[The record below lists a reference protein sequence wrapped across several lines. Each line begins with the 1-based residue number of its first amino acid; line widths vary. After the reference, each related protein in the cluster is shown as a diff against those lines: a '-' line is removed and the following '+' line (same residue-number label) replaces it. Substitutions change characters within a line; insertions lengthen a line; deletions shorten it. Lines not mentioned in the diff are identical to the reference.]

1 MSNSIVAINIVRKNN
16 KKRVA
21 ASLFKRENRD
31 FSGLDPSFTISLF
44 EFDENEQFSNL
55 DAFLVQ
61 IGACTIY
68 LSEDFEDKSKGDG
81 KKIFNN
87 VLQGKDFEVV
97 FVKNAFFQGQ
107 SADLAAKVLRLTGKA
122 THSTNVAEMEMP
134 LAYRTL
140 ECLMR
145 ALQLADDEECE
156 GRCALRLGAL
166 DTCLRLDSAAAEA
179 VNLLPR
185 PDHPSQFGSLFGEL
199 SFPMKS

>member
-21 ASLFKRENRD
+21 ASLFKRESRD
-31 FSGLDPSFTISLF
+31 SFSGLNPTFTISLY
-44 EFDENEQFSNL
+44 EFDETEQFSNL
-55 DAFLVQ
+55 DALLLQ
-61 IGACTIY
+61 IGSCTLY

-87 VLQGKDFEVV
+87 ILLGKDFEVV
-97 FVKNAFFQGQ
+97 FVKNAFFQGNPT
-107 SADLAAKVLRLTGKA
+107 DLAAKVLRLTGKA

-145 ALQLADDEECE
+145 ALQLADDEECV
-156 GRCALRLGAL
+156 GRCAVELGSL
-166 DTCLRLDSAAAEA
+166 GTCMRLDSAAAEA

-185 PDHPSQFGSLFGEL
+185 PDHPSQFGSLFGEYRSL
-199 SFPMKS
+199 

>member
-16 KKRVA
+16 KKRIA
-21 ASLFKRENRD
+21 ASLFQRENRD
-31 FSGLDPSFTISLF
+31 FSGVDTCFTITLF

-61 IGACTIY
+61 IGLCTIY
-68 LSEDFEDKSKGDG
+68 LSEDFEDRSKGDG

-87 VLQGKDFEVV
+87 VLVGKDYEVV
-97 FVKNAFFQGQ
+97 FVKNIFFQGQ
-107 SADLAAKVLRLTGKA
+107 PVNLAAKVLRLTGKA

-145 ALQLADDEECE
+145 ALQLTDDEECV
-156 GRCALRLGAL
+156 GCCALHLGAL
-166 DTCLRLDSAAAEA
+166 GTCMRLDSAAAEA

-185 PDHPSQFGSLFGEL
+185 PDHPSQFGSLFGKYL
-199 SFPMKS
+199 RKT